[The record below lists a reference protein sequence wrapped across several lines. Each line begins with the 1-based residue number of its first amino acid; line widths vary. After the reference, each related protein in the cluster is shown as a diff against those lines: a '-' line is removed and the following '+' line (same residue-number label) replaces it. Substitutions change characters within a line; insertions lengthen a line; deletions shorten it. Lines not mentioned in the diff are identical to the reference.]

1 MPGFI
6 KSFVKSRGLGA
17 CLACLLTLASCS
29 PSPRGPS
36 IRFPYQWVD
45 TPGYGGNIDRDG
57 FKEPSGIV
65 YHPLR
70 KTLFV
75 VSDEGEV
82 EEITTDGLRLSHAEV
97 IGDLEDITVHPET
110 GLLYIIVEGADV
122 ILEVEPAE
130 MKVRRRFPIDR
141 QYEGNP
147 EFLQKQKTGH
157 DNGVEG
163 LTFVPDL
170 EHPQGGTFYAA
181 NQWDPPAIL
190 EIEVPLNSAEQDQ
203 AAARIIRVVPFKIDD
218 PATIHYDAARR
229 VLCVVS
235 DADNIYVEINLDGTL
250 VVEYAFPGDN
260 QEGITWD
267 EEGYLYIAQDSGG
280 ILKVRDL
287 RKFPGSISEGSK
299 E

>member
-6 KSFVKSRGLGA
+6 KSIVKSRGLGV
-17 CLACLLTLASCS
+17 CFACLLTLASCS
-29 PSPRGPS
+29 PSPGGTS
-36 IRFPYQWVD
+36 IRFPYRWVD
-45 TPGYGGNIDRDG
+45 TPGFGGNIDQDS

-65 YHPLR
+65 YHPFR

-82 EEITTDGLRLSHAEV
+82 EEISTDGLRLSRAKV
-97 IGDLEDITVHPET
+97 AGDLEDVTVHPGT
-110 GLLYIIVEGADV
+110 GLLYIIVEGADI
-122 ILEVEPAE
+122 ILEFDPAE
-130 MKVRRRFPIDR
+130 MKVSRRFPIDR

-147 EFLQKQKTGH
+147 EFLQKQKTEH

-163 LTFVPDL
+163 LTFVPNSK
-170 EHPQGGTFYAA
+170 HPEGGTFYAA

-190 EIEVPLNSAEQDQ
+190 EIEVPLNSAEQKQ

-218 PATIHYDAARR
+218 PATICFDAARR
-229 VLCVVS
+229 VFCVVS

-250 VVEYAFPGDN
+250 VAEYAFPGDN

-287 RKFPGSISEGSK
+287 RKLPGSISKRRRE
-299 E
+299 